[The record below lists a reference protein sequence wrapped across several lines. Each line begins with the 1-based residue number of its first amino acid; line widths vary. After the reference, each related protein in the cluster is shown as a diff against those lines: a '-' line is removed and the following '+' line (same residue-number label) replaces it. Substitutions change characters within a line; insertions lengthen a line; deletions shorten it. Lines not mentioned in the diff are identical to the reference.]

1 VETSRSIARVVTAAA
16 LVVTAAVAAS
26 RPATATDL
34 DSLRWR
40 AQAVADEVTALER
53 QLAPLRAKQER
64 LQTKIDLESEHLA
77 VLEVE
82 IADAR
87 EAYEAALDVYVESA
101 VEAYKRGPTND
112 VELLLSARTLTDL
125 YTLSKAADRVAE
137 LHEESLEVLL
147 AAKEAAEAAQQ
158 RVDARK
164 QRLLNRQ
171 AQARLVAD
179 SIEEKVETRREAL
192 RELTSEIKAL
202 EAEAR
207 RRAALAP
214 RPSDAFARILD
225 GSGPSS
231 GIPDGYVSTGVS
243 FEGIASWYGPGFE
256 GNPTANGDI
265 FDPNLYTAASKELP
279 LGSWLYVE
287 HQGRGVVVLVNDRG
301 PYVEGRILDL
311 SQAAAEAIGI
321 TGLGWIRAEILIKR

>member
-1 VETSRSIARVVTAAA
+1 METSRSIARVVTAAA

-34 DSLRWR
+34 DSLRGR

-179 SIEEKVETRREAL
+179 SIEEKVATRREAL

>member
-1 VETSRSIARVVTAAA
+1 MTAAA

-34 DSLRWR
+34 DSLRGR

-87 EAYEAALDVYVESA
+87 EAYQAALDVYVDSA

-265 FDPNLYTAASKELP
+265 FDPSLFTAASKELP